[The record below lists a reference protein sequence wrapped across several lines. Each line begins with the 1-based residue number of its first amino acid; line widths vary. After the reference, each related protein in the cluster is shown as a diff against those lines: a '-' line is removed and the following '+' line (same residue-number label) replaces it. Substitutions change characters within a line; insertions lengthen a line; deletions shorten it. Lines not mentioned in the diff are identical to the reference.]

1 MKELIG
7 YEIKKI
13 LMRRVNR
20 IAMLFG
26 LILII
31 FSNLALIHSE
41 SFPVSDTEY
50 CTGREAF
57 QKQAEAE
64 NALTTQL
71 SGEFL
76 TGFLQDYQQGLPTN
90 AVTLREP
97 AYCNNGLTDKCGM
110 PHTWKKPPYS
120 APLAERHPL

>member
-71 SGEFL
+71 SEEFL

-97 AYCNNGLTDKCGM
+97 AYCNEK
-110 PHTWKKPPYS
+110 
-120 APLAERHPL
+120 ERRHGT

>member
-71 SGEFL
+71 SEEFL

-97 AYCNNGLTDKCGM
+97 AYCN
-110 PHTWKKPPYS
+110 KKQTGCTVC
-120 APLAERHPL
+120 

>member
-1 MKELIG
+1 
-7 YEIKKI
+7 
-13 LMRRVNR
+13 MRRVNR

-71 SGEFL
+71 SEEFL

-97 AYCNNGLTDKCGM
+97 AYCNEK
-110 PHTWKKPPYS
+110 
-120 APLAERHPL
+120 ERRHGT